1 MDGLSESTF
10 FHDPELRARKQL
22 IEGIMIRSYWGEQ
35 LTLAVVDLE
44 PDTLLPNHSH
54 PNEQGGIILEGEIDF
69 TIAGKT
75 KRLKTGD
82 LYLIPANVEHS
93 VKTNTD
99 PVRILDIFSPVRE
112 DFKY

>member
-1 MDGLSESTF
+1 
-10 FHDPELRARKQL
+10 
-22 IEGIMIRSYWGEQ
+22 
-35 LTLAVVDLE
+35 
-44 PDTLLPNHSH
+44 
-54 PNEQGGIILEGEIDF
+54 
-69 TIAGKT
+69 
-75 KRLKTGD
+75 LKTGD